1 MTYFQLIS
9 AQKIHISETTQILL
23 NKTGGFVMEK
33 RGTIAVKVKYP
44 CRLFQ
49 ILLNEDK

>member
-1 MTYFQLIS
+1 MEYFRLIS

-44 CRLFQ
+44 CISNTF
-49 ILLNEDK
+49 K